1 MISFEEWLL
10 ILFPLK
16 TELLTTPFVHPSCI
30 SAAATSRV
38 IVVDDRERVSRGGI
52 ISPPAMVLFPSR
64 MRHFLKQTLSYRADM
79 TKVLGGMV
87 PERSLERLLQLRE
100 SAFAV

>member
-38 IVVDDRERVSRGGI
+38 IVVDERERVSRGGI
-52 ISPPAMVLFPSR
+52 ISPPGVV
-64 MRHFLKQTLSYRADM
+64 HFLTQTRHRANM
-79 TKVLGGMV
+79 TKILDG
-87 PERSLERLLQLRE
+87 L
-100 SAFAV
+100 